1 MLMFKGFSGQ
11 TSDFFWELVF
21 NNDREWLHEH
31 KQEFETL
38 LNRPLKELAE
48 ETAALLAE
56 RFPQMEPK
64 AHVSRI
70 WRDSRR
76 LFGRPPLKEEMWFE
90 IRSKSAPDN
99 SATFYFVIKPA
110 GIGWGMGFWC
120 AEASQMERFRASI
133 DANPAKFEKLAAGI
147 AKMKSYKVEGP
158 EYKRRKREFGNAT
171 DEWYNRKGLSVN
183 HSEDFGEKAES
194 AKLPAILADE
204 FSSLMPMY
212 DYLLQHCRSD
222 DINN

>member
-1 MLMFKGFSGQ
+1 MLMFNGFSEK
-11 TSDFFWELVF
+11 TPEFFWELVF
-21 NNDREWLHEH
+21 NNDRTWLHEH
-31 KQEFETL
+31 KEEFDRL

-48 ETAALLAE
+48 ETARLLAE
-56 RFPQMEPK
+56 RYPLMAPS

-90 IRSKSAPDN
+90 IRSDNAADN

-120 AEASQMERFRASI
+120 AEAAQMEHFRDSI
-133 DANPAKFEKLAAGI
+133 DANPAEFERLAAGI
-147 AKMKSYKVEGP
+147 AKMKGYRVEGP
-158 EYKRRKREFGNAT
+158 EYKRKKREFGNAT
-171 DEWYNRKGLSVN
+171 DEWYNRKGVSVN
-183 HSEDFGEKAES
+183 HSEDFGEAATS
-194 AKLPAILADE
+194 PNLPAMLADE
-204 FSSLMPMY
+204 FSALMPMY

-222 DINN
+222 IN